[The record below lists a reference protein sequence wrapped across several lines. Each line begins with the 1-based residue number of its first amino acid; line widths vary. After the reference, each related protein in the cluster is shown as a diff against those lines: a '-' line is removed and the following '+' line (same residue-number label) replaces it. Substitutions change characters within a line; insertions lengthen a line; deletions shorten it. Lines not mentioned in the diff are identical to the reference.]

1 MDIDLPTEIG
11 PTEETVEAL
20 MEYLVGPLLPLKHT
34 DITKKSLSD
43 EQQKSVAKQVHA
55 AAVLYN
61 YYHLNQ
67 HRDHEFLKFEQFC
80 NLAIMFKPTILHYMK
95 YMSPSDR
102 PTLTDPAT
110 QLSPTEKAIMEA
122 CNISETLLDAS
133 ANVSSMIKEWPIT
146 KVAVLLIDSKKENCF
161 LKFNDGVWSVI
172 EEDLYPEESTNGIET
187 KKSKKRK
194 LSLMKKYDEE
204 GEVGLQQLVFSA
216 VKEEAGIDSGE
227 LKVLE
232 SHVVYSLSRA
242 KTATRFYIV
251 QSTKL
256 INEDNLVPIQDA
268 IYSLQGPVV
277 TKSAE
282 SWVITPVVEYYYLL
296 PYADIISK
304 FFSRGSNGLPHQVI
318 EGSAAPNIIL
328 GSLKSCNNV
337 EIKSKLNL
345 VDANIS
351 NSSSEEPR
359 DSKVAKKTHESIE
372 QDTTTIAT
380 TTPEPVSKVADD
392 VNTSGSV
399 ESPFEQKVKET
410 ENSGNRITGV
420 NNVNME
426 QEDMIGSSGVESSKH
441 THESVKEDTT
451 TTITTASEPAAE
463 PVAEPVG
470 KVTDDVITS
479 GSIESPFGQDVK
491 ETENSIGNRITGVN
505 NVDMEQEDMI
515 GSSCVESSKQTHES
529 VKQDMT
535 TTIATPAEPV
545 GKVTDDVITSGSIES
560 PFGQDV
566 KETENSTGNRITGV
580 NIVDMEQEGM
590 LGSSGVASIKQTH
603 ESIKQNKTTTT
614 ATTTAAEPVGK
625 VADGVITSG
634 SIESPFDQK
643 VKERENF
650 TGNKITG
657 VNTNVKQDDK
667 NGSHAAESSNSS
679 SGANNMDIDKPPV
692 SLCKENQNTKPQTPL
707 KVYRHEKRTTS
718 SKKEQKSKNDKI
730 DGEKEP
736 NIITVNHALVP
747 VQQKNDGSLEDFQ
760 LTVDAKR
767 SELSEAALRA
777 LKNKRQKL
785 CNQQHRIETELAL
798 CDKKIQAIMNGG
810 IGDCLELKLEAVI
823 DCCNEICQQND
834 TQAQDSTNVHV
845 GSSLPLSLPSLG
857 KTLSEAQ
864 LTLRK
869 ASQELDDIC
878 LSNNWMLPTYSTTR
892 SDGGVVA
899 NVSIKGTNFECSGLS
914 AVLPSIQEARNSAA
928 THVITKLQQM
938 ANEHNTAQL

>member
-34 DITKKSLSD
+34 DITKKSLSE

-146 KVAVLLIDSKKENCF
+146 KAAVLLIDSKKENCF

-277 TKSAE
+277 TKSAG

-351 NSSSEEPR
+351 YSSNEEPC
-359 DSKVAKKTHESIE
+359 DSKVARKTHESIE

-380 TTPEPVSKVADD
+380 TTLEPVNKVADD
-392 VNTSGSV
+392 VNTSGSI

-426 QEDMIGSSGVESSKH
+426 QEDMIGSSGVESSKQ

-451 TTITTASEPAAE
+451 TTITTA
-463 PVAEPVG
+463 AEPVG
-470 KVTDDVITS
+470 MVTDDVIAS
-479 GSIESPFGQDVK
+479 RSIESPFGQDVK
-491 ETENSIGNRITGVN
+491 ETENSTSNRIMGVN
-505 NVDMEQEDMI
+505 NVDMEQEGML
-515 GSSCVESSKQTHES
+515 GSSGVESIKKTHES
-529 VKQDMT
+529 IKQNKT
-535 TTIATPAEPV
+535 TTSAAEPV

-580 NIVDMEQEGM
+580 NNVDMEQEGM
-590 LGSSGVASIKQTH
+590 LGSSGV

-634 SIESPFDQK
+634 SIESPFDQE
-643 VKERENF
+643 VKETENS
-650 TGNKITG
+650 TGNRITG
-657 VNTNVKQDDK
+657 VNIVNAKQKDI
-667 NGSHAAESSNSS
+667 NGSRGAESSNSS
-679 SGANNMDIDKPPV
+679 SGANNKDIDKSPI

-736 NIITVNHALVP
+736 CIMSPHKDNQLITVNHALVP

-834 TQAQDSTNVHV
+834 TQAQDNTNVHD

-857 KTLSEAQ
+857 KTLTEAQ

-869 ASQELDDIC
+869 ACQ
-878 LSNNWMLPTYSTTR
+878 
-892 SDGGVVA
+892 
-899 NVSIKGTNFECSGLS
+899 
-914 AVLPSIQEARNSAA
+914 
-928 THVITKLQQM
+928 
-938 ANEHNTAQL
+938 

>member
-34 DITKKSLSD
+34 DITKKSLSE

-146 KVAVLLIDSKKENCF
+146 KAAVLLIDSKKENCF

-277 TKSAE
+277 TKSAG

-351 NSSSEEPR
+351 YSSNEEPC
-359 DSKVAKKTHESIE
+359 DSKVARKTHESIE

-380 TTPEPVSKVADD
+380 TTLEPVNKVADD
-392 VNTSGSV
+392 VNTSGSI

-426 QEDMIGSSGVESSKH
+426 QEDMIGSSGVESSKQ

-451 TTITTASEPAAE
+451 TTITTA
-463 PVAEPVG
+463 AEPVG
-470 KVTDDVITS
+470 MVTDDVIAS
-479 GSIESPFGQDVK
+479 
-491 ETENSIGNRITGVN
+491 R
-505 NVDMEQEDMI
+505 
-515 GSSCVESSKQTHES
+515 
-529 VKQDMT
+529 
-535 TTIATPAEPV
+535 
-545 GKVTDDVITSGSIES
+545 SIES

-566 KETENSTGNRITGV
+566 KETENSTSNRIMGV
-580 NIVDMEQEGM
+580 NNVDMVQEGM
-590 LGSSGVASIKQTH
+590 LGSSGVESIKKTHESIKQNKTTTSAAEPVGKEGMLGSSGV

-634 SIESPFDQK
+634 SIESPFDQE
-643 VKERENF
+643 VKETENS
-650 TGNKITG
+650 TGNRITG
-657 VNTNVKQDDK
+657 VNIVNAKQKDI
-667 NGSHAAESSNSS
+667 NGSRGAESSNSS
-679 SGANNMDIDKPPV
+679 SGANNKDIDKSPI

-736 NIITVNHALVP
+736 CIMSPHKDNQLITVNHALVP

-798 CDKKIQAIMNGG
+798 CDKKIQAI
-810 IGDCLELKLEAVI
+810 
-823 DCCNEICQQND
+823 
-834 TQAQDSTNVHV
+834 
-845 GSSLPLSLPSLG
+845 
-857 KTLSEAQ
+857 
-864 LTLRK
+864 
-869 ASQELDDIC
+869 
-878 LSNNWMLPTYSTTR
+878 
-892 SDGGVVA
+892 
-899 NVSIKGTNFECSGLS
+899 
-914 AVLPSIQEARNSAA
+914 
-928 THVITKLQQM
+928 
-938 ANEHNTAQL
+938 